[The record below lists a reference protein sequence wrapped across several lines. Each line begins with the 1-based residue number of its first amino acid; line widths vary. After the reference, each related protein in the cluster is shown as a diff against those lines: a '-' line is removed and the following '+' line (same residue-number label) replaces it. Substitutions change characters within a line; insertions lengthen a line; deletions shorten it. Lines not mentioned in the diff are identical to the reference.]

1 MKIFLLLTFTLA
13 SLIITSCSKDDCLHI
28 GEVTLTFERMPSPNP
43 TLTMVF
49 YTIDGVK
56 TEILRDNLESL
67 SYTTTLNIGNYSVCI
82 YSPDNIIRKE
92 IGFQIKPD
100 TDVKIVFDQ
109 NFNPSR
115 IYD

>member
-1 MKIFLLLTFTLA
+1 
-13 SLIITSCSKDDCLHI
+13 
-28 GEVTLTFERMPSPNP
+28 MPSPNP